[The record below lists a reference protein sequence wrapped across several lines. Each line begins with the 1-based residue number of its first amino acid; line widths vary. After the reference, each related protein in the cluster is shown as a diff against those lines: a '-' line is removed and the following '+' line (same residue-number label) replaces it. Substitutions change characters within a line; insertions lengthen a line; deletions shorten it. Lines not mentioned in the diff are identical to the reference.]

1 MIYVDQRTGSASL
14 MGHLRHWHVPCELAD
29 LEYGDASFVGNGKDG
44 PIHVGVEI
52 KAVHDALNCMQD
64 GRFAGHQL
72 PGLVNGYDKVWLVVE
87 GHYYP
92 RFADGILLFGKSRKE
107 SAMGGRRFM
116 YSALDKWLFTMEVCA
131 GIKIRRTI
139 DRIETARFISN
150 LHSWFQEDYAD
161 HHSHLALHDDRSDY
175 AQFAKPSVKRL
186 IAAQLPGVGFK
197 KSLAVDKYFCT
208 IEDMFEATPGDWS
221 QVEGIGRTMAQ
232 RIHDVL
238 HSR

>member
-1 MIYVDQRTGSASL
+1 MIYVDSRTGSASL
-14 MGHLRHWHVPCELAD
+14 MGHLRHWHVPCELAQ
-29 LEYGDASFVGNGKDG
+29 LEFGDASFVGHGKDG
-44 PIHVGVEI
+44 PIHVGIEI

-72 PGLVNGYDKVWLVVE
+72 PGLVNGFDKVWLVVE

-92 RFADGILLFGKSRKE
+92 RFADGILLFGKTRRE

-116 YSALDKWLFTMEVCA
+116 YSALDKWLVTMEVCA

-150 LHSWFQEDYAD
+150 LHSWFQEDWTD
-161 HHSHLALHDDRSDY
+161 HHSHLALHDERSQY
-175 AQFAKPSVKRL
+175 AEFSKPSVLRL

-197 KSLAVDKYFCT
+197 KSLAVERYFNSVPAMMAADAKAWES
-208 IEDMFEATPGDWS
+208 I
-221 QVEGIGRTMAQ
+221 EGIGRVMAQ
-232 RIHDVL
+232 RIYDVL
-238 HSR
+238 HSW